1 MKIRTSISLPGPSA
15 GRRLARAFSLIE
27 VLVVTGLLSV
37 IIIGLVMMFAQTQRA
52 YKLGMTQ
59 VDVLEGG
66 RMATDLIT
74 RDLQQLAPA
83 GLPTWSGATNFYVA
97 TLRAPYQALSQELP
111 GNAVQRSNI
120 IQDCFLLT
128 RENQTWRGIGYV
140 VRTNDPASGY
150 TGYPGGGIGTL
161 YRYGYDVNGVEN
173 KASVQELRVNPAL
186 LNDRFALGNW
196 NATNMSR
203 VLEGVVHFTV
213 RAYDSSGRW
222 INFDHP
228 NVFPGFEMVY
238 PPNQS
243 HPNQSVTNDARLFS
257 LGSRYGEIGCY
268 FQSNTIPASVE
279 IELGVLESR
288 EIERARAISSP
299 TARASYLSQQAGK
312 VHLFRW
318 RVPVRNADP
327 SVYQ

>member
-1 MKIRTSISLPGPSA
+1 M

-66 RMATDLIT
+66 RMATDLMT
-74 RDLQQLAPA
+74 RDVQQIAPA
-83 GLPTWSGATNFYVA
+83 RLPIGSRATNFYVG
-97 TLRAPYQALSQELP
+97 TLLAPYQALAQELP
-111 GNAVQRSNI
+111 GNTMLRSNI

-140 VRTNDPASGY
+140 VRTDDPASGY
-150 TGYPGGGIGTL
+150 TGYPVGGIGTL
-161 YRYGYDVNGVEN
+161 YRYESE
-173 KASVQELRVNPAL
+173 ASERQLRFNPAL
-186 LNDRFALGNW
+186 LNDRFALGIW
-196 NATNMSR
+196 NATNMSK

-228 NVFPGFEMVY
+228 NVSPGLEMVY
-238 PPNQS
+238 PPNQY
-243 HPNQSVTNDARLFS
+243 HPNQSVINDARLFPIGG
-257 LGSRYGEIGCY
+257 LSRYGEIGCY
-268 FQSNTIPASVE
+268 FQSNTVPASVE

-288 EIERARAISSP
+288 EIDRARSISSP
-299 TARASYLSQQAGK
+299 TARAAYLLQQAGK